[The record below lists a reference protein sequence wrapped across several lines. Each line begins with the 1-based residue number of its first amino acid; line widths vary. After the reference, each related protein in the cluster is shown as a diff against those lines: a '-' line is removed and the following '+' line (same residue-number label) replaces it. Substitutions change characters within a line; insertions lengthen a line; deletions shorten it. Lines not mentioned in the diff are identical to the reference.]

1 MVHEMR
7 VCFSKNAPVIK
18 VVVDNDDHI
27 PSNSQNPPEEFEI
40 KESQLVELRVI
51 LESFVEDILWI
62 YYLKLLN
69 VKIVHLFLV
78 SCKKSLSGKYKLIIF
93 CYNTFFWS
101 HLLNLAIMRVMMEE
115 SWLILKVRFIWKM
128 NK

>member
-1 MVHEMR
+1 MFSVVMVHEMR

-51 LESFVEDILWI
+51 LESFVEDIL
-62 YYLKLLN
+62 
-69 VKIVHLFLV
+69 
-78 SCKKSLSGKYKLIIF
+78 
-93 CYNTFFWS
+93 
-101 HLLNLAIMRVMMEE
+101 
-115 SWLILKVRFIWKM
+115 
-128 NK
+128 